1 MSRSEAANDPMP
13 SKGRPPHGKTPVARA
28 SSGTWREDDQLSLQ
42 LAITTEAPA
51 TAPNKGRRDKPG
63 AVSLEE
69 RGGPPILKAIRKE
82 AGLGLKVL
90 ARVQKLYPGDPLRQ
104 VSEFFADFVIP
115 AATGRKRT
123 VGIKTE
129 EIYVVQMKAMVRQL
143 SDLNMPLQNLGEFSP
158 RHVAALTRHYESA
171 GLSASSLQKKNTV
184 LRRFGTWIGKPDMTP
199 RLRDLVTDPSRAMR
213 SYSAIESK
221 AWSANGVDPEDI
233 FNRMDLECAVAG
245 LQLRLQHAFGL
256 RPREVV
262 MLKPM
267 VADQGKNLFV
277 TDGTKG
283 GRARMVPIDT
293 PRKRELLEQAKEVAR
308 RNTRGVLSCKP
319 SQSLR
324 AALKRYYYLAE
335 RVGLTKARLGVT
347 LHGLRHEFAGELFK
361 QITGV
366 KAPVNGGRLDDQG
379 LVHRAMQITSEQLG
393 HSRRHAGA
401 AYLGSRR
408 HLDYTQRKNL
418 NWLINRLE
426 NNPDVLAAVRACG
439 PSSWWAVGSAATGKP
454 LRGPWTLAYRA
465 EVESGMDQSEADMA
479 IGMLA
484 LAVAAAATRAV
495 GHLASLAP
503 EALMPHGTDE
513 ACERLELPGLWR
525 ASVEQAKAAPCKSE
539 EN

>member
-1 MSRSEAANDPMP
+1 MLKVKATFEEMSSQV
-13 SKGRPPHGKTPVARA
+13 RPPHGQTPVA
-28 SSGTWREDDQLSLQ
+28 TK
-42 LAITTEAPA
+42 
-51 TAPNKGRRDKPG
+51 TAKGRRSQPS
-63 AVSLEE
+63 AVSREG

-115 AATGRKRT
+115 AATGRRRT

-129 EIYVVQMKAMVRQL
+129 EIYVVQMRVMVKQL

-199 RLRDLVTDPSRAMR
+199 RLRDMVLDPSRAMR
-213 SYSAIESK
+213 SYSAIESR
-221 AWSANGVDPEDI
+221 AWSANGVDPQEI
-233 FNRMDLECAVAG
+233 FEKMDLECPVAG
-245 LQLRLQHAFGL
+245 LQLRIQHAFGL

-262 MLKPM
+262 MLKPA

-293 PRKRELLEQAKEVAR
+293 PRKRDLLEQAKEVAR
-308 RNTRGVLSCKP
+308 RNSRGVLSSKP

-324 AALKRYYYLAE
+324 AALKHYRYLAE
-335 RVGLTKARLGVT
+335 KVGLTKAKLGVT

-361 QITGV
+361 QITGGE
-366 KAPVNGGRLDDQG
+366 APVNGGRIDDQD
-379 LVHRAMQITSEQLG
+379 LVRQAMQITSEQLG
-393 HSRRHAGA
+393 HGRRHAGA

-418 NWLINRLE
+418 DWLLSRLE
-426 NNPDVLAAVRACG
+426 NNPEVLAAVRACG
-439 PSSWWAVGSAATGKP
+439 PSSWWVVGPAAAGKP
-454 LRGPWTLAYRA
+454 IRGPWTVAYRA
-465 EVESGMDQSEADMA
+465 EAGLHVEQNEADMA
-479 IGMLA
+479 MAGLA
-484 LAVAAAATRAV
+484 MAVAAAASRAV
-495 GHLASLAP
+495 GHPATLVQESFVP
-503 EALMPHGTDE
+503 QGPGDDW
-513 ACERLELPGLWR
+513 ERLELPGWWR
-525 ASVEQAKAAPCKSE
+525 ASVDQPNAF
-539 EN
+539 

>member
-1 MSRSEAANDPMP
+1 MSRTEAANDPMP
-13 SKGRPPHGKTPVARA
+13 SMGRPPHGKTPVARA
-28 SSGTWREDDQLSLQ
+28 SSGKWREEDQMSLQ
-42 LAITTEAPA
+42 LAITPDAPE
-51 TAPNKGRRDKPG
+51 PKSVKGRRNNLG
-63 AVSLEE
+63 AAAREK

-90 ARVQKLYPGDPLRQ
+90 ARVQKHFPGDPLRQ
-104 VSEFFADFVIP
+104 VSEFFSDFVIP

-129 EIYVVQMKAMVRQL
+129 EIYLVQMKVMVRQL

-221 AWSANGVDPEDI
+221 AWSTNGVDPQEI
-233 FNRMDLECAVAG
+233 FKKMDLECPVAG

-262 MLKPM
+262 MLKPV

-308 RNTRGVLSCKP
+308 GNARGVLSSKP

-335 RVGLTKARLGVT
+335 RVGLTKAKLGVT

-366 KAPVNGGRLDDQG
+366 EAPVNGGRIDDQG
-379 LVHRAMQITSEQLG
+379 LVRRAMQITSEQLG
-393 HSRRHAGA
+393 HGRKHAGA
-401 AYLGSRR
+401 AYLGSQR
-408 HLDYTQRKNL
+408 HLDYSQRKNL
-418 NWLINRLE
+418 NWLIDRLE

-439 PSSWWAVGSAATGKP
+439 PSSWWAVGPAATGKP
-454 LRGPWTLAYRA
+454 LRGPWTLAYRS
-465 EVESGMDQSEADMA
+465 EVAPGVDQLEADMA
-479 IGMLA
+479 ISMQA

-503 EALMPHGTDE
+503 EALVPHGSDE
-513 ACERLELPGLWR
+513 SCERLELPGLWR
-525 ASVEQAKAAPCKSE
+525 ASVEQAKAVPFKTE
-539 EN
+539 KN

>member
-1 MSRSEAANDPMP
+1 MSNSEAANEPMP
-13 SKGRPPHGKTPVARA
+13 AMGRPPHGKTSVAGGY
-28 SSGTWREDDQLSLQ
+28 SKKLREEEQLSLQ
-42 LAITTEAPA
+42 LSIAPEPPA
-51 TAPNKGRRDKPG
+51 MMGSKGRRG
-63 AVSLEE
+63 QRGVASRER

-90 ARVQKLYPGDPLRQ
+90 SRVQKLYPGDPLRQ
-104 VSEFFADFVIP
+104 VGEFFADFVIP

-129 EIYVVQMKAMVRQL
+129 EIYVVQMKVMVKQL
-143 SDLNMPLQNLGEFSP
+143 SELNMPLQNLGEFSP
-158 RHVAALTRHYESA
+158 RHVTALTRYYESQ

-213 SYSAIESK
+213 SYSAVESK
-221 AWSANGVDPEDI
+221 AWTMNGVDPQEI
-233 FNRMDLECAVAG
+233 FKKMDLECSVAG

-262 MLKPM
+262 MLKPV

-308 RNTRGVLSCKP
+308 RNTRGVLSVKP
-319 SQSLR
+319 SLSLTQ
-324 AALKRYYYLAE
+324 AVNRYYNLA
-335 RVGLTKARLGVT
+335 RKVGIGKSKLGIT
-347 LHGLRHEFAGELFK
+347 LHGLRHEFAGDLFK

-366 KAPVNGGRLDDQG
+366 EAPVNGGRIDDQAV
-379 LVHRAMQITSEQLG
+379 VHRAMQITSEQLG
-393 HSRRHAGA
+393 HGRKDAGA
-401 AYLGSRR
+401 AYLGSQR
-408 HLDYTQRKNL
+408 HLDYTHRKNL
-418 NWLINRLE
+418 SWLISRLE
-426 NNPDVLAAVRACG
+426 SNPEVLESVRACG
-439 PSSWWAVGSAATGKP
+439 PSSWWVVGPAAAGKA
-454 LRGPWTLAYRA
+454 LRGSWTLAYRA
-465 EVESGMDQSEADMA
+465 EAGQGVDQTEADMA
-479 IGMLA
+479 IGTAA

-503 EALMPHGTDE
+503 EALVPQGADE

-525 ASVEQAKAAPCKSE
+525 ASVEQAKAA
-539 EN
+539 

>member
-1 MSRSEAANDPMP
+1 MLKTEAANDAMP
-13 SKGRPPHGKTPVARA
+13 SPGRPPHGQKPVARA
-28 SSGTWREDDQLSLQ
+28 AAGKWREEDQLSLQ
-42 LAITTEAPA
+42 LAITPDAPA
-51 TAPNKGRRDKPG
+51 PKSVKGRRSNLG
-63 AVSLEE
+63 AVKRDGA

-90 ARVQKLYPGDPLRQ
+90 ARVQKLFPGDPLRQ
-104 VSEFFADFVIP
+104 VSEFFSDFVIP

-129 EIYVVQMKAMVRQL
+129 EIYVVQMKVMVRQL

-199 RLRDLVTDPSRAMR
+199 RLRDLVTDPNRAMR
-213 SYSAIESK
+213 SYSALASK
-221 AWSANGVDPEDI
+221 AWSANGVDPEAI
-233 FNRMDLECAVAG
+233 FKKMDLECSVAG
-245 LQLRLQHAFGL
+245 LQLRIQHAFGL

-262 MLKPM
+262 MLKPL

-308 RNTRGVLSCKP
+308 RNTRGVLSAKP
-319 SQSLR
+319 SQPLR

-335 RVGLTKARLGVT
+335 RVGLTKAKLGVT

-366 KAPVNGGRLDDQG
+366 EAPVNGGRIDDPS
-379 LVHRAMQITSEQLG
+379 LVRRAMQITSEQLG
-393 HSRRHAGA
+393 HGRKDAGA
-401 AYLGSRR
+401 AYLGSQR

-418 NWLINRLE
+418 NWLIDRLE
-426 NNPDVLAAVRACG
+426 NNPEVLVAVRACG
-439 PSSWWAVGSAATGKP
+439 PSSWWVVGPAAAGKA

-465 EVESGMDQSEADMA
+465 EVGQGVNQSEADMA
-479 IGMLA
+479 IGMPA

-495 GHLASLAP
+495 GHLATLAP
-503 EALMPHGTDE
+503 EALVPHGPDE

-525 ASVEQAKAAPCKSE
+525 ASVEQPKPTQ
-539 EN
+539 

>member
-1 MSRSEAANDPMP
+1 MSRTEAANDPMP
-13 SKGRPPHGKTPVARA
+13 SMGRPPHGKTPVARA
-28 SSGTWREDDQLSLQ
+28 SSGKWREEDQMSLQ
-42 LAITTEAPA
+42 LAITPDAPA
-51 TAPNKGRRDKPG
+51 PKSVKGRRGNMG
-63 AVSLEE
+63 AAASEK

-90 ARVQKLYPGDPLRQ
+90 ARVQKLFPGDPLRQ
-104 VSEFFADFVIP
+104 VSEFFSDFVIP

-129 EIYVVQMKAMVRQL
+129 EIYLVQMKVMVRQL

-221 AWSANGVDPEDI
+221 AWSTNGVDPQEI
-233 FNRMDLECAVAG
+233 FKKMDLECPVAG

-262 MLKPM
+262 MLKPV

-308 RNTRGVLSCKP
+308 GNARGVLSSKP

-335 RVGLTKARLGVT
+335 RVGLTKAKLGVT

-366 KAPVNGGRLDDQG
+366 EAPVNGGRIDDQG
-379 LVHRAMQITSEQLG
+379 LVRRAMQITSEQLG
-393 HSRRHAGA
+393 HGRKHAGA
-401 AYLGSRR
+401 AYLGSQR
-408 HLDYTQRKNL
+408 HLDYSQRKNL
-418 NWLINRLE
+418 NWLIDRLE

-439 PSSWWAVGSAATGKP
+439 PSSWWAVGPAATGKP
-454 LRGPWTLAYRA
+454 LRGPWTLAYRS
-465 EVESGMDQSEADMA
+465 EVAPGVDQLEADMA
-479 IGMLA
+479 ISMQA

-503 EALMPHGTDE
+503 EALVPHGSDE
-513 ACERLELPGLWR
+513 SCERLELPGLWR
-525 ASVEQAKAAPCKSE
+525 ASVEQAKAVPFKTE
-539 EN
+539 KN